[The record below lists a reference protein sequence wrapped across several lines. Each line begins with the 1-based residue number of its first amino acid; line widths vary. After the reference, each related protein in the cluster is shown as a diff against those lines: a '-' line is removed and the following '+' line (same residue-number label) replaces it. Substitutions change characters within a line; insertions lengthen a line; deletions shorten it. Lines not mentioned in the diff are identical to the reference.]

1 MVDNKHFIQFL
12 NQLGLTVNEMG
23 KRLNISYSTAKDR
36 SEMLNFTLNELVKF
50 SEITTIPLQELVL
63 IVAGTK
69 SIKDIV
75 TPYAL
80 TKRIAIE
87 KLTQDDD
94 FLRMILEC
102 NFAASQRQRTASLSE
117 IHILKRFIIKN
128 KNNEL

>member
-102 NFAASQRQRTASLSE
+102 NFAATQRQRTACLSE